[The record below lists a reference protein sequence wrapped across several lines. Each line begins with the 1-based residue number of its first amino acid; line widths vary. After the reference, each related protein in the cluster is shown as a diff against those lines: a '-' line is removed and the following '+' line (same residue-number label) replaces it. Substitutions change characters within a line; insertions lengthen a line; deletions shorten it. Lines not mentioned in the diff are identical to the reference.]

1 MNQPEPATARQ
12 KSDRAFNITLTT
24 VVVQVGCFTP
34 VIILGGLF
42 LGLWL
47 DRVLGKSPLFTI
59 IFILASMPVALVVL
73 FAIVR
78 AATKRLKLETKQN
91 SVEGGK

>member
-1 MNQPEPATARQ
+1 MNQPETATAKQ
-12 KSDRAFNITLTT
+12 KSDRVFNLTLIT

-34 VIILGGLF
+34 VIIVGGLF

-47 DRVLGKSPLFTI
+47 DRVFGKSPLFTI
-59 IFILASMPVALVVL
+59 VFILASMPVALIVL

-78 AATKRLKLETKQN
+78 SATKRLKSETKQN
-91 SVEGGK
+91 TVEGGR

>member
-1 MNQPEPATARQ
+1 MSQPATAKE

-34 VIILGGLF
+34 IIILGGLF

-47 DRVLGKSPLFTI
+47 DRVSGKSPLFTI
-59 IFILASMPVALVVL
+59 IFILASMPVALIVL
-73 FAIVR
+73 FAIVQT
-78 AATKRLKLETKQN
+78 ATKRLKSQTKPN
-91 SVEGGK
+91 IVEGGE

>member
-1 MNQPEPATARQ
+1 MNQPETATAKQ
-12 KSDRAFNITLTT
+12 KSDRVFNITLTT

-59 IFILASMPVALVVL
+59 VFILASMPVALIVL

-78 AATKRLKLETKQN
+78 SATKRLKSETKQN
-91 SVEGGK
+91 TVEGGR